1 MGNIFKSKINKM
13 TLLSSTF
20 KYNVTIDE
28 RDRKLIFCF
37 HFIFIKNKDM
47 KREKYHRLIKNSE

>member
-47 KREKYHRLIKNSE
+47 KRDNITD